1 MSNPS
6 RSRRHGAA
14 EIAVL
19 SAATLWLLG
28 LSNRGIN
35 PVDEGMQLLRSYEI
49 HRGLI
54 TYRDVY
60 SPIAPLSYF
69 IHAALMDL
77 FGVQLIVGRFWAA
90 LEGLAAVAIALHV
103 SRRALRPP
111 FHLAPAALL
120 IPFGPALSGF
130 PHYNSTALI
139 FFLGSVAVLVGG
151 LDRPSVGRVFAA
163 AVLAGLAAITKQ
175 SLIGPAAA
183 LLVLG
188 LYLARTKSP
197 AGLPRP
203 ASQLLAAAA
212 GFALPILL
220 LATYYAAHSGLQEI
234 ARDLF
239 SALGMKRAVLL
250 SLLPRAGMIFT
261 AGFAPVAAGVWLG
274 RKRPGLWPALG
285 LAALAAGVG
294 LAVALP
300 VELAGPAVCGLTA
313 VSLLVFVRPGP
324 DDPAAAW
331 WLLRGFG
338 ALTLV
343 NALMSGADLGHLLMG
358 ATGAVFSAGL
368 LLQRAF
374 AVSAIKKSRAERK
387 LAIAGLALVIIAGLW
402 LDLTVPHLSYAMPSR
417 LRATS
422 PILQPGFTGVRTAPE
437 QAAALGGVVGWLRD
451 RTDPDEKIFVY
462 PWSQLIY
469 VMAERLPAA
478 RDTFLYFEMFDG
490 NVLHRLLSDLDRNRP
505 RVIVV
510 EMEGDRP
517 RQVALSSSAR
527 AFEQWLRSRY
537 VEAERFGDYEI
548 MLRNDAPAP
557 EAATNQER

>member
-1 MSNPS
+1 MTELD
-6 RSRRHGAA
+6 RSRRFGAA
-14 EIAVL
+14 ELAVL
-19 SAATLWLLG
+19 AAAALWLFG
-28 LSNRGIN
+28 LMNRGIN

-49 HRGLI
+49 HRGLV

-60 SPIAPLSYF
+60 SPIAPFSYF

-77 FGVQLIVGRFWAA
+77 FGVQLIVGRLWAA
-90 LEGLAAVAIALHV
+90 LEGIAAVAIALHL

-111 FHLAPAALL
+111 FHLVPATLL

-130 PHYNSTALI
+130 PHYNNTALV
-139 FFLGSVAVLVGG
+139 FFLGSAAVLIGW
-151 LDRPSVGRVFAA
+151 LDRPTVSRVFAA

-175 SLIGPAAA
+175 SLLGPATV
-183 LLVLG
+183 LVGLG
-188 LYLARTKSP
+188 LYLARSKTP

-203 ASQLLAAAA
+203 AAQLLAAAA
-212 GFALPILL
+212 GFALPVFL
-220 LATYYAAHSGLQEI
+220 LAAYYAAHSGLEEI
-234 ARDLF
+234 VRDLF

-250 SLLPRAGMIFT
+250 SLLPRAGLIFM

-274 RKRPGLWPALG
+274 RKLPGLWPALG
-285 LAALAAGVG
+285 LLALAVGVG
-294 LAVALP
+294 IVVTLP
-300 VELAGPAVCGLTA
+300 VELAGPAVCGLMA

-343 NALMSGADLGHLLMG
+343 NALMSGIDLGHLLMG

-368 LLQRAF
+368 LIQRAF
-374 AVSAIKKSRAERK
+374 PRMSEKKLRPEPA
-387 LAIAGLALVIIAGLW
+387 LALVGLALVIIAGLW
-402 LDLTVPHLSYAMPSR
+402 LDLTLPHLSYAMPSR
-417 LRATS
+417 LHATAS
-422 PILQPGFTGVRTAPE
+422 IRHPGFAGIRTSPE
-437 QAAALGGVVGWLRD
+437 QAAAFGGVVGWLRD
-451 RTDPDEKIFVY
+451 HTAPDEKIFVY

-490 NVLHRLLSDLDRNRP
+490 NVLHRLLTDLDRNRP

-527 AFEQWLRSRY
+527 AFEQSLRSRY
-537 VEAERFGDYEI
+537 VETERFGDYVI

-557 EAATNQER
+557 AAGANQER